1 MSDKGKKMDEKPKI
15 RKAPQVRQ
23 TLTSV
28 YRMVKANPS
37 LMYQKQR
44 KDELKLD
51 KISLPPSVSMEYV
64 PIQVKERRF
73 SESQNSLIKRYSD
86 CKSLNRTHQSTIKPN
101 INKGQAKPM
110 SNNILKEKPKTA
122 ALQNDNFKKPSIHE
136 NHPKNKMIKPSCRSL
151 SAQHFNRKKLIAK
164 STIEEKL
171 SKADV
176 TQSMEGNI
184 DKAGLLLA
192 SECSPIKQE
201 VVTQITF
208 KTPTAYKR
216 RSQSFKTPTSV
227 RKLGRQS
234 TPGPGLNDLQRR
246 LNDWLKKRGKP
257 MSTFHHLKYF
267 SRDKVI
273 TNDSEDKENEAENVE
288 PQITD
293 AIDMN
298 PSQLVSIAKDALGD
312 LNQLIIDSY
321 PLALCETWLGTI
333 RQRYKEIEEEPQ
345 YWECRASIEQTRG
358 NISSA
363 VECFK
368 TAIIK
373 GAEVKTIDNSLDKLL
388 EKFSLLNIDTNISD
402 DEKYRSSAMKDA
414 RNVFKS
420 SIIQFAI
427 QERKIKKD
435 QGNAHEYIVTPV
447 RRSARLSM
455 SCAQRS
461 PAVKI
466 CNSFNEIDESIRGSM
481 KFHGNSYLN

>member
-1 MSDKGKKMDEKPKI
+1 MSDKGMKKDEKSRI
-15 RKAPQVRQ
+15 RKAPPVRQ

-37 LMYQKQR
+37 LMYEKQR

-51 KISLPPSVSMEYV
+51 KISLPPSVSLGYV

-73 SESQNSLIKRYSD
+73 APCQNPLIKNYSN
-86 CKSLNRTHQSTIKPN
+86 CKSINMTQQSTIKPN
-101 INKGQAKPM
+101 INKSQAKPM
-110 SNNILKEKPKTA
+110 SNSILKEKPKTA
-122 ALQNDNFKKPSIHE
+122 ALQNDNFKKPAIHE
-136 NHPKNKMIKPSCRSL
+136 ARPKNKKIKPIRRSL

-164 STIEEKL
+164 STAEEKL

-176 TQSMEGNI
+176 TQSMENI
-184 DKAGLLLA
+184 DEIGLSLI

-201 VVTQITF
+201 VLTQITF

-216 RSQSFKTPTSV
+216 RSQSFKTPTRM
-227 RKLGRQS
+227 RKLGHQS
-234 TPGPGLNDLQRR
+234 TPGPGLNDLQSC

-267 SRDKVI
+267 SRDKV
-273 TNDSEDKENEAENVE
+273 TQDNEDKENEAETIE
-288 PQITD
+288 LQIKD
-293 AIDMN
+293 AIDVK
-298 PSQLVSIAKDALGD
+298 PSQLVSIAKHALGD
-312 LNQLIIDSY
+312 LNQLILDSY
-321 PLALCETWLGTI
+321 PLTLCEIWLGTI
-333 RQRYKEIEEEPQ
+333 RQRYKEIEEDPQ

-388 EKFSLLNIDTNISD
+388 EKFSLLNKDANVSD
-402 DEKYRSSAMKDA
+402 DEKCRSSIMKEA

-420 SIIQFAI
+420 CIIQFAI

-435 QGNAHEYIVTPV
+435 QENAHEYITPV
-447 RRSARLSM
+447 RRSARLS
-455 SCAQRS
+455 CVQGQV
-461 PAVKI
+461 PAVKDS
-466 CNSFNEIDESIRGSM
+466 NSFNEKMNRLEAV
-481 KFHGNSYLN
+481 